1 MADTIRTKAAILALL
16 ADNASQDISPQDLRD
31 AIVSIFG
38 VYGFL
43 YVTNGSTAQTG
54 IGTSP
59 ALMTGLITAGAGGGT
74 TPNGTSKRIV
84 IDSGSDGVYGFLFF
98 CSFAGSNNATFTF
111 NVRKNGS
118 TELPVGLNRKLSAAG
133 DVGVGMCGG
142 IVTGLVATDW
152 LDVYVN
158 ADGASKS
165 MTPSEA
171 GLIVARFF

>member
-43 YVTNGSTAQTG
+43 YVTNGVTAQTG

-59 ALMTGLITAGAGGGT
+59 ALVTGLVTAGAGVGT

-84 IDSGSDGVYGFLFF
+84 IDSGSDGVYLFLFT
-98 CSFAGSNNATFTF
+98 CSFSGTNNATFTF

-118 TELPVGLNRKLSAAG
+118 TELPFGL
-133 DVGVGMCGG
+133 GG
-142 IVTGLVATDW
+142 SI
-152 LDVYVN
+152 N
-158 ADGASKS
+158 S
-165 MTPSEA
+165 
-171 GLIVARFF
+171 